1 MTSSP
6 FARATSACTLSLV
19 MKRALFSIAMLRII
33 ASISPPLAS
42 LTCSSEGRMP
52 ENLSSMVFSSAIL
65 QSCWSSFSPENP
77 ISRPL
82 FAWAL
87 SSAITASGTII
98 VAPLYSPAF
107 IIEVMRPSIR
117 TLVSGTSII
126 KYYSLIPSCLWYAIL
141 FSCRGIATSRACAY
155 CFSGVQHILFNDAQ
169 SLMGRYYAP
178 GFIRVR
184 AVRNLFI
191 LFFHILLW

>member
-6 FARATSACTLSLV
+6 FARATSACTESLV
-19 MKRALFSIAMLRII
+19 MNRAEFSIAIPRII

-42 LTCSSEGRMP
+42 FTCSSVGRIP

-65 QSCWSSFSPENP
+65 HSCCSSFRPENP

-82 FAWAL
+82 FAWAS

-107 IIEVMRPSIR
+107 IIEVMRPSMR
-117 TLVSGTSII
+117 TLVSGTKII
-126 KYYSLIPSCLWYAIL
+126 
-141 FSCRGIATSRACAY
+141 
-155 CFSGVQHILFNDAQ
+155 
-169 SLMGRYYAP
+169 
-178 GFIRVR
+178 
-184 AVRNLFI
+184 
-191 LFFHILLW
+191 

>member
-19 MKRALFSIAMLRII
+19 MKRALFSIAMPRII

-42 LTCSSEGRMP
+42 FTCSSDGRTP
-52 ENLSSMVFSSAIL
+52 ENLSSTTFSSAIL
-65 QSCWSSFSPENP
+65 HSDWSSASPENP

-82 FAWAL
+82 FAWAS

-98 VAPLYSPAF
+98 VAPLYSPVC

-126 KYYSLIPSCLWYAIL
+126 KGFTCMVFAMVWSHMLFTIGFFSYSGNL
-141 FSCRGIATSRACAY
+141 RGPARSPFLYPRLLY
-155 CFSGVQHILFNDAQ
+155 GRVVPDILFNVLSD
-169 SLMGRYYAP
+169 R
-178 GFIRVR
+178 
-184 AVRNLFI
+184 
-191 LFFHILLW
+191 